1 MRKDKARGRLVIG
14 DSRASRQRAEVTGWW
29 LDGDWI
35 TWLFQRENG
44 RGQTAKTARHLRS
57 RGLTKNKLSDY
68 CRNGA
73 MSMRSLVA
81 TTVPLARRA
90 SI

>member
-14 DSRASRQRAEVTGWW
+14 DSRASRQRAAVTGWW

-44 RGQTAKTARHLRS
+44 RGQTPKTARHLRS

>member
-1 MRKDKARGRLVIG
+1 MRKDKARGLLVIG
-14 DSRASRQRAEVTGWW
+14 DSRASGRRAAVTGWW
-29 LDGDWI
+29 PDGDSIAWP
-35 TWLFQRENG
+35 FQRENG
-44 RGQTAKTARHLRS
+44 GGQTPKTARHFRS